1 MARLFI
7 TERVTNYRDWVET
20 QSNTEDTMYYIKD
33 LLEERIEE
41 LKLEDIRATDLR
53 VEVDGI
59 EVIVDNK
66 SVDIIK
72 YNLHDKDIQY
82 IIDLEKQLNQGV

>member
-66 SVDIIK
+66 SVDISK

-82 IIDLEKQLNQGV
+82 IIDLEKKLNEGV